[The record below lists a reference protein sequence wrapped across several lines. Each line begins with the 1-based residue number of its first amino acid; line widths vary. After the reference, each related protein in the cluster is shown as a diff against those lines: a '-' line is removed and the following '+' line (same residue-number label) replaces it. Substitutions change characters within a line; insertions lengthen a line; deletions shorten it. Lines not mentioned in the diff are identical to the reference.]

1 MIENLRLTKN
11 PKWKTRAF
19 FTFRTKSFLIHNCR
33 LVLADTGRLI
43 AMMPY
48 TEYRERGIMKFVPII
63 EILSVD
69 YLEAVTAQ
77 AVEVYHECLR
87 RKK

>member
-19 FTFRTKSFLIHNCR
+19 FTLRTKNFLIHNCR

-48 TEYRERGIMKFVPII
+48 TEYREQFVPII
-63 EILSVD
+63 LAMERTRGWRMSEIV
-69 YLEAVTAQ
+69 
-77 AVEVYHECLR
+77 
-87 RKK
+87 

>member
-19 FTFRTKSFLIHNCR
+19 FTLRTKNFLIHNCR

-48 TEYRERGIMKFVPII
+48 TEYREQFVPII
-63 EILSVD
+63 KG
-69 YLEAVTAQ
+69 Q
-77 AVEVYHECLR
+77 NQ
-87 RKK
+87 

>member
-19 FTFRTKSFLIHNCR
+19 FTLRTKNFLIHNCR

-48 TEYRERGIMKFVPII
+48 TEYRKQFVPII
-63 EILSVD
+63 EVLSVD

>member
-19 FTFRTKSFLIHNCR
+19 FTLRTKNFLIHNCR
-33 LVLADTGRLI
+33 LILVDTGRLI

-48 TEYRERGIMKFVPII
+48 TEYREQFVPII
-63 EILSVD
+63 EVLSVD

>member
-19 FTFRTKSFLIHNCR
+19 FTLRTKNFLIHNCR

-48 TEYRERGIMKFVPII
+48 TEYREQFVPII
-63 EILSVD
+63 EVLSVD

>member
-1 MIENLRLTKN
+1 
-11 PKWKTRAF
+11 
-19 FTFRTKSFLIHNCR
+19 
-33 LVLADTGRLI
+33 
-43 AMMPY
+43 MMPY
-48 TEYRERGIMKFVPII
+48 TEYREQFVPII
-63 EILSVD
+63 EVLSVD

>member
-1 MIENLRLTKN
+1 MIENLRLAEN

-19 FTFRTKSFLIHNCR
+19 FNLRTKNFLIHDCR

-48 TEYRERGIMKFVPII
+48 KEYREHGVMKFETII
-63 EILSVD
+63 EALDVD

-77 AVEVYHECLR
+77 AVESYNECLR